1 MDGKSWNTMDGPEKL
16 DWLRSRVEDLAQQ
29 FAVTNDSLTRS
40 MNRALGELEK
50 MIKTVAEDVSDLKK
64 QSDDS

>member
-29 FAVTNDSLTRS
+29 FAVTNDSLARS